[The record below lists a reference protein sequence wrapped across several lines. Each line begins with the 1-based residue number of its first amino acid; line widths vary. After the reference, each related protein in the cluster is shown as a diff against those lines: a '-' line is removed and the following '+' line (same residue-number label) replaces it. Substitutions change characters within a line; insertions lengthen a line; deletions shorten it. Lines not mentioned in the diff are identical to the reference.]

1 MEENRDNVSAKE
13 RTSERNLRRRTRY
26 AQMSLERKQLF
37 LSELREKRA
46 KSKRQKHLHQ
56 SNTTAALTISSSSLS
71 PQEVEA
77 SEATSLPVTLT
88 TGHHQSN
95 STGALTINTSSL
107 SPQQVEA
114 SEAINLPVTSTRGES
129 IVNCLSTFEVGSTSS
144 ASYAASRSSSS
155 RTSNRGAFFIDG
167 PGGTGKT
174 FLYRALLVV
183 VRTKGFIAL
192 ATASSG
198 VAASIL
204 PGGRTAH
211 SRFKIPVDIDD
222 NFTCNIS
229 KQSSL
234 AILIRDSKLIVW
246 DEVSMA
252 KKNMIEA
259 LDTLLKDLMNTKA
272 LFGGK
277 VVVLGG
283 GGGGFRQTLPV
294 VLSVK
299 KEDFINQS
307 LLYSRIWNHLEKLSL
322 SENMR
327 AKKRS
332 SILCIFN
339 ENWKWTRKN

>member
-107 SPQQVEA
+107 SPQQ
-114 SEAINLPVTSTRGES
+114 
-129 IVNCLSTFEVGSTSS
+129 GSTSS